1 MSDDTPVRKAL
12 EYGQQPFKKPRGKPK
27 SMWISMM
34 IKQLANEHS
43 LSLENAW
50 AIAQDRNA
58 WINWGYSKSTD
69 QPTTDHLPQTTDH
82 RSPTRNI
89 FSGLF
94 FFFFF
99 FFLFVLDVPHLT
111 NEHRTQDCIAS

>member
-1 MSDDTPVRKAL
+1 MKKYTQKRRQNHGVYVLRKDECVSDDTPVRKAL

-43 LSLENAW
+43 LSWENAW

-58 WINWGYSKSTD
+58 WIN
-69 QPTTDHLPQTTDH
+69 
-82 RSPTRNI
+82 
-89 FSGLF
+89 
-94 FFFFF
+94 
-99 FFLFVLDVPHLT
+99 
-111 NEHRTQDCIAS
+111 